1 MADLHLEV
9 ITPEGIKLD
18 ERVEEVVAPSVNGE
32 FGVLSG
38 HLPML
43 AALNVGLLHYTK
55 GGKTIDVAVG
65 TGFAEIIGDKALI
78 LTDRFTTRDEIDVL
92 PVRERL
98 KEVDGKLER
107 WEGEPDDPE
116 RLELVEEEQWLATQ
130 LELYGDP
137 PPPRVLE
144 NLRAA
149 DFTGVIPDVE
159 EGAEDDAEEG

>member
-18 ERVEEVVAPSVNGE
+18 ERVDEVVAPSVNGE
-32 FGVLSG
+32 FGVLPG

-43 AALNVGLLHYTK
+43 AALNIGLLHYTK
-55 GGKTIDVAVG
+55 GGKSTDVAVG

-78 LTDRFTTRDEIDVL
+78 LTDRFITRDKIDVL

-149 DFTGVIPDVE
+149 DFSGVIPELEEEDQGDVE
-159 EGAEDDAEEG
+159 EG